1 MKRIKR
7 LGILCIVL
15 IVCCV
20 ATFSVKQVEQYKEQI
35 KNSGEVV
42 LQVSTDSVQTL
53 SWKYE
58 DTELSFHKDEQWLY
72 DEDEN
77 FPVDQDK
84 IEELLNVFQEF
95 TAAFEIDEV
104 EDLAQYGLD
113 DPMCTISI
121 TTEDQTY
128 EITLGDYSKMDEER
142 YVSTGDGKVYLAQT
156 DPFETYE
163 VVLKDMIKQ
172 DETLG
177 YGQITS
183 LTASGAEQLEVTYQ
197 EENTADTYCADDV
210 YFAKINGENKPLSS
224 TRMDNYLSTL
234 RKLKLTEYV
243 TYNASEEEIK
253 EYGMDAADLAVTV
266 VYTPS
271 AEEETEEQTEEQAFV
286 LYLAKEDTGTEETA
300 VDSEDS
306 QDEEDTDFKAYAR
319 VGESAIIYEIDAA
332 TYNKLVKVSYDDL
345 RHTDVFSADF
355 SQVTGMKIRLED
367 KDYEIT
373 SEIDNKETKYLYQEE
388 EIDLTDLKTA
398 LNALKSEEFTEESPE
413 QKEEISVTF
422 YLDNE
427 EHPEIEI
434 QFYRYDGEKCL
445 AVINGESVS
454 LIDRSLVVDFIETV
468 NAIVL

>member
-1 MKRIKR
+1 MKRVKR

-15 IVCCV
+15 IVCCI
-20 ATFSVKQVEQYKEQI
+20 ATFSVRQVENYKEQI
-35 KNSGEVV
+35 KNSGEIV

-84 IEELLNVFQEF
+84 IEELLNVFQDF

-104 EDLAQYGLD
+104 EDLAQYGLE

-128 EITLGDYSKMDEER
+128 EIKLGDYSKMDEER

-156 DPFETYE
+156 DPFDTYE
-163 VVLKDMIKQ
+163 VVLKDMIQQ

-183 LTASGAEQLEVTYQ
+183 LTAEGDSQLEVTYQ
-197 EENTADTYCADDV
+197 EENTADTYCEDDV

-234 RKLKLTEYV
+234 RKLDLTEYV
-243 TYNASEEEIK
+243 TYNATEDEIT
-253 EYGMDAADLAVTV
+253 EYGFDDPNLSVTV

-271 AEEETEEQTEEQAFV
+271 TEEEEAGEQTFV
-286 LYLAKEDTGTEETA
+286 LYLAREETEEEEPS
-300 VDSEDS
+300 SEDAA
-306 QDEEDTDFKAYAR
+306 DAEKEEDTDFKAYAR
-319 VGESAIIYEIDAA
+319 VGESGIIYEIDAA
-332 TYNKLVKVSYDDL
+332 TYNKLAKVSYDDL

-355 SQVTGMKIRLED
+355 AQVTGIQIHLED
-367 KDYEIT
+367 ADYEIT
-373 SEIDNKETKYLYQEE
+373 SEEDKKETKYLYQEK
-388 EIDLTDLKTA
+388 EIDLTDFKTA

-413 QKEEISVTF
+413 QKEEIGVTF